1 MSLKHIIL
9 ALLVALA
16 WGCNFVAV
24 KTAFVEIPPF
34 LFLTLR
40 FLACSLPLLAFVPR
54 PKIALKYLLG
64 ISVFQWIA
72 HFSLLFIA
80 LYLGMPGG
88 LASVVLQ
95 SQILFTLVFSA
106 IWLKSRIN
114 TIQLLG
120 VLVALIGVGLIG
132 LQTGA
137 SGNLIA
143 FILLIGSAAT
153 ISVANVMY
161 KKIGDVN
168 MLSLV
173 VWSSLIPPLPM
184 FALSLYFEGWPEI
197 VHCCQCISWSSLLA
211 IGYTSV
217 VSTLFGLSAWAYL
230 MNRNNPAHV
239 VPFALTIPVFGISS
253 TTLFLGETLTSA
265 TVIACAVVM
274 LGLCINQWSIIKA
287 LFLKQG
293 IACLRFACDK
303 LIHGF
308 HINHRWKDE
317 ARPLA

>member
-24 KTAFVEIPPF
+24 KTAFVDIPPF
-34 LFLTLR
+34 LFLTIR

-54 PKIALKYLLG
+54 PKVSWKYLLG
-64 ISVFQWIA
+64 ISMFQWIA
-72 HFSLLFIA
+72 HFSLLFVA

-88 LASVVLQ
+88 LASMVLQ
-95 SQILFTLVFSA
+95 SQILFTLIFSSL
-106 IWLKSRIN
+106 WLKSRISP
-114 TIQLLG
+114 IQLLG
-120 VLVALIGVGLIG
+120 VLVALVGIGLIG
-132 LQTGA
+132 LQTGN

-143 FILLIGSAAT
+143 FVLLIGSAAT

-161 KKIGDVN
+161 KKIGQVN

-197 VHCCQCISWSSLLA
+197 VQSCTCISWSSIIA
-211 IGYTSV
+211 ICYTSV

-230 MNRNNPAHV
+230 MSRNNPSHV
-239 VPFALTIPVFGISS
+239 VPFALLIPIFGIGS
-253 TTLFLGETLTSA
+253 TAWFLGETLTTA
-265 TVIACAVVM
+265 TIVACAIVM
-274 LGLCINQWSIIKA
+274 LGLCINQWFVLKKVLWNRSIA
-287 LFLKQG
+287 YLQ
-293 IACLRFACDK
+293 FACNK
-303 LIHGF
+303 LMHGLNS
-308 HINHRWKDE
+308 NHRWKDE
-317 ARPLA
+317 AGPLA

>member
-1 MSLKHIIL
+1 MSIKHILL
-9 ALLVALA
+9 ALFVALA
-16 WGCNFVAV
+16 WGLNFVAV

-54 PKIALKYLLG
+54 PKIAWKYLLG

-72 HFSLLFIA
+72 HFSLIFIA

-95 SQILFTLVFSA
+95 SQILFTIVFSCL
-106 IWLKSRIN
+106 WLKSRLN
-114 TIQLLG
+114 LMQFLG
-120 VLVALIGVGLIG
+120 VLVALIGMGLIG
-132 LQTGA
+132 LQTGI

-143 FILLIGSAAT
+143 FVLLVAAAAT

-184 FALSLYFEGWPEI
+184 FALSLYFEGWTQI
-197 VHCCQCISWSSLLA
+197 VHCCQCMSWISAAA
-211 IGYTSV
+211 IGYTSL
-217 VSTLFGLSAWAYL
+217 VSTLLGLSVWAYL
-230 MNRNNPAHV
+230 MNRNDPSHV
-239 VPFALTIPVFGISS
+239 VPFSLMIPVFGLSS
-253 TTLFLGETLTSA
+253 TALFLGESLDFITVSA
-265 TVIACAVVM
+265 CTVVM
-274 LGLCINQWSIIKA
+274 LGLGINQWPVLKPLLLRSAVKRSSTPIA
-287 LFLKQG
+287 L
-293 IACLRFACDK
+293 
-303 LIHGF
+303 
-308 HINHRWKDE
+308 
-317 ARPLA
+317 ARLLLYKS